1 MNTPADSA
9 VAPVIEVTGLS
20 RRFGSTLAA
29 DNVTLRVPRGAVFG
43 LVGENGA
50 GKTTLIKHL
59 LGLLQ
64 AQSGSVRVFG
74 RDPVADPAAVL
85 GRLGYLSEQRDLP
98 SWMRVGELMRYTAA
112 FYPRWD
118 AAYAEE
124 LCTQFGLLRDAKISS
139 LSRGQ
144 EARAG
149 LLAALGHRPEL
160 LILDEPS
167 SGLDP
172 VVRRDI
178 LEAIIRTVADEGR
191 TVLFSSH
198 LLDEV
203 ERVCDHLALMAA
215 GRMVLCGPLDEIKAA
230 HHQLVLRFGTSLDRP
245 PRLAGALHVSGQGQE
260 WTVLCN
266 GARSELV
273 AAAERLGARVVEER
287 CPSLDEIF
295 VARVAF
301 LRGRSEAAAA

>member
-9 VAPVIEVTGLS
+9 LAPVIDVTGLS
-20 RRFGSTLAA
+20 RRFGPTLAA

-98 SWMRVGELMRYTAA
+98 SWMRVEELMGYTAA

-124 LCTQFGLLRDAKISS
+124 LCQQFGLLRDATISTHSTLRNATQQILPPPQGAGVAQMRGAS
-139 LSRGQ
+139 LLS
-144 EARAG
+144 
-149 LLAALGHRPEL
+149 
-160 LILDEPS
+160 D
-167 SGLDP
+167 
-172 VVRRDI
+172 
-178 LEAIIRTVADEGR
+178 
-191 TVLFSSH
+191 
-198 LLDEV
+198 
-203 ERVCDHLALMAA
+203 
-215 GRMVLCGPLDEIKAA
+215 
-230 HHQLVLRFGTSLDRP
+230 
-245 PRLAGALHVSGQGQE
+245 
-260 WTVLCN
+260 
-266 GARSELV
+266 
-273 AAAERLGARVVEER
+273 
-287 CPSLDEIF
+287 
-295 VARVAF
+295 
-301 LRGRSEAAAA
+301 